1 VAHDLAMHQPT
12 DVLILDAPTIRR
24 LLPMDRCVDV
34 MADALAGL
42 ARGAALNPLRSITE
56 LPYQQSWLALMPGAQ
71 AEPAAFGVKV
81 ISLFPANR
89 EHGYETHQG
98 VVLLF
103 EAEHGR
109 PVAIVEASEITAIR
123 TAAVSGVATRL
134 LANPGA
140 DDLAIIGSGT
150 QARTH
155 LQAMLAVRPVR
166 RVRAWSPTRERLEA
180 FVAAAREEHDVEI
193 EAVDAPEAAVRDASL
208 ICTVSGAAEPV
219 VLGEWLAPGCHINAV
234 GSALPSARELDAE
247 AVRRARVFV
256 DRRES
261 ALNESGDILLAIR
274 DGAIDAGHIAGEL
287 GEALVGQVDG
297 RTDSEQVTLFKSL
310 GLAVEDVAAAR
321 AVVEAARE
329 AGAGTIV
336 RLA

>member
-1 VAHDLAMHQPT
+1 
-12 DVLILDAPTIRR
+12 
-24 LLPMDRCVDV
+24 
-34 MADALAGL
+34 
-42 ARGAALNPLRSITE
+42 
-56 LPYQQSWLALMPGAQ
+56 
-71 AEPAAFGVKV
+71 
-81 ISLFPANR
+81 
-89 EHGYETHQG
+89 
-98 VVLLF
+98 
-103 EAEHGR
+103 
-109 PVAIVEASEITAIR
+109 
-123 TAAVSGVATRL
+123 
-134 LANPGA
+134 
-140 DDLAIIGSGT
+140 
-150 QARTH
+150 
-155 LQAMLAVRPVR
+155 
-166 RVRAWSPTRERLEA
+166 
-180 FVAAAREEHDVEI
+180 
-193 EAVDAPEAAVRDASL
+193 
-208 ICTVSGAAEPV
+208 V

-329 AGAGTIV
+329 AGAGTTV

>member
-12 DVLILDAPTIRR
+12 EVLLLDAPTIRQ
-24 LLPMDRCVDV
+24 LLPMDRCIGV

-42 ARGAALNPLRSITE
+42 ARGGAVNPLRSISE
-56 LPYQQSWLALMPGAQ
+56 LPYPNSSLALMPGAQ
-71 AEPAAFGVKV
+71 IEPAAFGVKV
-81 ISLFPANR
+81 ISLFPRNR

-98 VVLLF
+98 LVLLF

-123 TAAVSGVATRL
+123 TAAVSGAATRI
-134 LANPGA
+134 LANPEA
-140 DDLAIIGSGT
+140 DELAIIGSGT

-166 RVRAWSPTRERLEA
+166 RVRAWSPTRDRLDA
-180 FVAAAREEHDVEI
+180 FVSRAREDHDVDVQ
-193 EAVDAPEAAVRDASL
+193 AVDTPEAAVRDASL
-208 ICTVSGAAEPV
+208 ICTVSGATEPV

-234 GSALPSARELDAE
+234 GSALPTARELDAE
-247 AVRRARVFV
+247 AIRRARLFV
-256 DRRES
+256 DRREA
-261 ALNESGDILLAIR
+261 ALSESGDILLAIR

-287 GEALVGQVDG
+287 GEVLIGQVAG
-297 RTDSEQVTLFKSL
+297 RTDADEVTLFKSL

-321 AVVEAARE
+321 AAVDAARE
-329 AGAGTIV
+329 AGAGTTV